1 MRKYLF
7 KSLLA
12 LLLVIGA
19 TSFQVIA
26 QENDMGDVMANI
38 TKTLDLSES
47 QAAQVEVLLI
57 QYRAKLDG
65 ILLKYEGEEEPE
77 VDKMIGEIR
86 DAKDGYRKELEGL
99 LSPDQY
105 TTYISIV
112 NGIMTDMFNNLAF
125 IRLLEIQP
133 HVDLTDGQ
141 VESLVPILGK
151 SMMSTVQLMFENAG
165 KRLSVPKKLGIKND
179 MKKIEKEKRT
189 AMEQIMTGTQMAAY
203 DQYKEEQKAARKGK

>member
-1 MRKYLF
+1 MRKHLF

-47 QAAQVEVLLI
+47 QAAQVEALLT

-77 VDKMIGEIR
+77 VDKMIGEVR
-86 DAKDGYRKELEGL
+86 GARDGYRKELEGL

-133 HVDLTDGQ
+133 LVELTDGQ

-179 MKKIEKEKRT
+179 MKKIEKEKR
-189 AMEQIMTGTQMAAY
+189 AGMEQIMTGAQMAAY
-203 DQYKEEQKAARKGK
+203 DQFKEEQKAARKGK

>member
-26 QENDMGDVMANI
+26 QEKHMGDVMANI

-189 AMEQIMTGTQMAAY
+189 AMEQIMTGAQMALY
-203 DQYKEEQKAARKGK
+203 DQYKEEQKKNK